1 MIEQKTGWSGF
12 GVVPYFSDA
21 WKLPAEDALDI
32 STPQRPGKPHI
43 VCLGLSRIANFD
55 DLDPLSNDPDL
66 RVTILKAGQT
76 IPVDASLVIVP
87 GSKSTTGDLD
97 YLRLQ
102 GWDIDLLAHH
112 RRGGYVLGICGGYQ
126 MLGALI
132 DDPEGIEGAKGVTE
146 GLGLLNT
153 KTVMK
158 PKKALTE
165 VVAWH
170 QDTGL
175 NFSGYEIHIGQTSG
189 PDCARP
195 FASIGDVNEGAISED
210 GRIFGSY
217 LHGMFS
223 DDDFRRSFLGQMGI
237 AASQLSYA
245 ESVERTLDDLAQHI
259 ELYVD
264 LDRLVDCAR

>member
-1 MIEQKTGWSGF
+1 M
-12 GVVPYFSDA
+12 
-21 WKLPAEDALDI
+21 
-32 STPQRPGKPHI
+32 
-43 VCLGLSRIANFD
+43 
-55 DLDPLSNDPDL
+55 
-66 RVTILKAGQT
+66 TILKAGQT

-87 GSKSTTGDLD
+87 GSKSTTGDLK

-102 GWDIDLLAHH
+102 GWDIDLVAHH

-126 MLGALI
+126 MLGASI

-146 GLGLLNT
+146 GLGLLKT

-158 PKKALTE
+158 PKKELTE
-165 VVAWH
+165 VVARH
-170 QDTGL
+170 QSTGL

-195 FASIGDVNEGAISED
+195 FACIGDFNEGAISED

-223 DDDFRRSFLGQMGI
+223 DDDFRRCFLGQLGI
-237 AASQLSYA
+237 AASQISYA
-245 ESVERTLDDLAQHI
+245 ESVERTLDDLAKHI

-264 LDRLVDCAR
+264 LDRLVTCAR